1 MAYRQARIEEGGGVM
16 WLATMKARMTAYA
29 VALSAALAVLVG
41 AYLKGRFD
49 SKTAQ
54 TARDAQSATKARKIE
69 NEVSRLDDSAVDARL
84 AKWMRD
90 KR

>member
-1 MAYRQARIEEGGGVM
+1 MT
-16 WLATMKARMTAYA
+16 WLLTLRSKLTGYA
-29 VALSAALAVLVG
+29 VVLSAALSVLVS
-41 AYLKGRFD
+41 AYLKGRSD
-49 SKTAQ
+49 SKSAQ
-54 TARDAQSATKARKIE
+54 TTRDAQSATKARKIE

>member
-1 MAYRQARIEEGGGVM
+1 MALHSKLTG
-16 WLATMKARMTAYA
+16 YA
-29 VALSAALAVLVG
+29 VAIAAALTVLVN
-41 AYLKGRFD
+41 AYLKGRSD

-54 TARDAQSATKARKIE
+54 TARDAGSVTKARKIE
-69 NEVSRLDDSAVDARL
+69 NEVGRLDDSAVDARL

>member
-1 MAYRQARIEEGGGVM
+1 MTLL
-16 WLATMKARMTAYA
+16 LALRSKLTGYA
-29 VALSAALAVLVG
+29 VAIAAALAVLIS
-41 AYLKGRFD
+41 AYFKGRSD

>member
-1 MAYRQARIEEGGGVM
+1 MT
-16 WLATMKARMTAYA
+16 WLLTLRSKLTGYA
-29 VALSAALAVLVG
+29 VAIAAALAVLVG
-41 AYLKGRFD
+41 AYLKGRSD
-49 SKTAQ
+49 SKSTQ
-54 TARDAQSATKARKIE
+54 TARDAQSAAKARKIE

>member
-1 MAYRQARIEEGGGVM
+1 MT
-16 WLATMKARMTAYA
+16 WLFTLRSKLTGYA
-29 VALSAALAVLVG
+29 VAIAAALAVIVS
-41 AYLKGRFD
+41 AYFKGRSD

-54 TARDAQSATKARKIE
+54 AARDAQSATKARKIE

>member
-1 MAYRQARIEEGGGVM
+1 MTFL
-16 WLATMKARMTAYA
+16 LALRSKLTGYA
-29 VALSAALAVLVG
+29 VAIAAALAVLIS
-41 AYLKGRFD
+41 AYLKGRSD

-54 TARDAQSATKARKIE
+54 TARETQSATKARNIE
-69 NEVSRLDDSAVDARL
+69 NEVSRLNDSAVDARL

>member
-1 MAYRQARIEEGGGVM
+1 MTFL
-16 WLATMKARMTAYA
+16 LALRSKLTGYA
-29 VALSAALAVLVG
+29 VAIAAALAVLVG
-41 AYLKGRFD
+41 AYLKGRSD

-54 TARDAQSATKARKIE
+54 TAREAQSATKARKIE
-69 NEVSRLDDSAVDARL
+69 NEVSRLEDSAVDARL

>member
-1 MAYRQARIEEGGGVM
+1 
-16 WLATMKARMTAYA
+16 MTFLLTLRSKITGYA
-29 VALSAALAVLVG
+29 VAIAAALAVLVG
-41 AYLKGRFD
+41 AYLKGRSD

-54 TARDAQSATKARKIE
+54 NARDAQSATKARKIE

>member
-1 MAYRQARIEEGGGVM
+1 MT
-16 WLATMKARMTAYA
+16 WLLSLRSKLTGYA
-29 VALSAALAVLVG
+29 FALSAALAVLIS
-41 AYLKGRFD
+41 AYLKGRSD

-69 NEVSRLDDSAVDARL
+69 NEVSRLYDSAVDARL

>member
-1 MAYRQARIEEGGGVM
+1 MTFL
-16 WLATMKARMTAYA
+16 LALRSNLTGYA
-29 VALSAALAVLVG
+29 VAIAAALAVIVS
-41 AYLKGRFD
+41 AYLKGRSD
-49 SKTAQ
+49 SKAAQ

>member
-1 MAYRQARIEEGGGVM
+1 MT
-16 WLATMKARMTAYA
+16 WLLALRSKLTGYA
-29 VALSAALAVLVG
+29 VAIAAALTVLVN
-41 AYLKGRFD
+41 AYLKGRSD

-54 TARDAQSATKARKIE
+54 TARDAGSVTKARKIE
-69 NEVSRLDDSAVDARL
+69 NEVGRLDDSAVDARL

>member
-1 MAYRQARIEEGGGVM
+1 MT
-16 WLATMKARMTAYA
+16 WLLTLRSRLTGYA
-29 VALSAALAVLVG
+29 VAIAAALAVLVG
-41 AYLKGRFD
+41 AYIKGRSD
-49 SKTAQ
+49 SKSAQ

-84 AKWMRD
+84 AQWVRD

>member
-1 MAYRQARIEEGGGVM
+1 
-16 WLATMKARMTAYA
+16 MKARMTAYA

-69 NEVSRLDDSAVDARL
+69 N
-84 AKWMRD
+84 
-90 KR
+90 

>member
-1 MAYRQARIEEGGGVM
+1 MT
-16 WLATMKARMTAYA
+16 WLLTLRSKITGYA
-29 VALSAALAVLVG
+29 VAIAAALAVLVG
-41 AYLKGRFD
+41 AYLKGRSD

-69 NEVSRLDDSAVDARL
+69 NEVSRLDDSAVAARL

>member
-1 MAYRQARIEEGGGVM
+1 MT
-16 WLATMKARMTAYA
+16 WLATIKARMTAYA
-29 VALSAALAVLVG
+29 VAIAAALTVLIG
-41 AYLKGRFD
+41 AYLKGRSD

>member
-1 MAYRQARIEEGGGVM
+1 MTFL
-16 WLATMKARMTAYA
+16 LALRSKLTGYA
-29 VALSAALAVLVG
+29 VAIAAALAVLVS
-41 AYLKGRFD
+41 AYLKGRSD
-49 SKTAQ
+49 SKSAQ
-54 TARDAQSATKARKIE
+54 TVRDAQSATKARKIE

>member
-1 MAYRQARIEEGGGVM
+1 MALRSKLTG
-16 WLATMKARMTAYA
+16 YA
-29 VALSAALAVLVG
+29 VAIAAALTVLVN
-41 AYLKGRFD
+41 AYLKGRSD

-54 TARDAQSATKARKIE
+54 TARDAGSVTKARKIE
-69 NEVSRLDDSAVDARL
+69 NEVGRLDDSAVDARL

>member
-1 MAYRQARIEEGGGVM
+1 MT
-16 WLATMKARMTAYA
+16 WLLSLRSKLTGYA
-29 VALSAALAVLVG
+29 VAIAAALAVLVS
-41 AYLKGRFD
+41 AYLKGRSD
-49 SKTAQ
+49 SKMAQ

>member
-1 MAYRQARIEEGGGVM
+1 VT
-16 WLATMKARMTAYA
+16 WLATIKARMTGYA
-29 VALSAALAVLVG
+29 VAIAAALAVLVS
-41 AYLKGRFD
+41 AYLKGRSD
-49 SKTAQ
+49 SKMAQ

>member
-1 MAYRQARIEEGGGVM
+1 MTFL
-16 WLATMKARMTAYA
+16 LALRSKLTGYA
-29 VALSAALAVLVG
+29 VAIAAALAVLVS
-41 AYLKGRFD
+41 AYLKGRSD

-54 TARDAQSATKARKIE
+54 TALDAQSATKARKIE

-84 AKWMRD
+84 AKWMRN

>member
-1 MAYRQARIEEGGGVM
+1 MT
-16 WLATMKARMTAYA
+16 WLFTLRSKLTGYA
-29 VALSAALAVLVG
+29 VAIAAALAVLVS
-41 AYLKGRFD
+41 AYLKGRSD
-49 SKTAQ
+49 SKSAQ

>member
-1 MAYRQARIEEGGGVM
+1 MTSL
-16 WLATMKARMTAYA
+16 LALRSRLTGYA
-29 VALSAALAVLVG
+29 VAIAAALAVLVS
-41 AYLKGRFD
+41 AYLKGRSD

-69 NEVSRLDDSAVDARL
+69 NEVSRLDDNAVDARL

-90 KR
+90 KQ

>member
-1 MAYRQARIEEGGGVM
+1 MTFL
-16 WLATMKARMTAYA
+16 LALRSKLTGYA
-29 VALSAALAVLVG
+29 VAIAAAVAVLVS
-41 AYLKGRFD
+41 AYLKGRSD

-54 TARDAQSATKARKIE
+54 TVRDAQSATKARKIE

>member
-1 MAYRQARIEEGGGVM
+1 VTFL
-16 WLATMKARMTAYA
+16 LALRSKLTGYA
-29 VALSAALAVLVG
+29 VAIAAALAVLVS
-41 AYLKGRFD
+41 AYLEGRSD
-49 SKTAQ
+49 SKSAQ

-69 NEVSRLDDSAVDARL
+69 NEISRLDDSAVDARL

>member
-1 MAYRQARIEEGGGVM
+1 MTFL
-16 WLATMKARMTAYA
+16 LALRSKLTGYA
-29 VALSAALAVLVG
+29 VAIAAALAVLVG
-41 AYLKGRFD
+41 AYLKGRSD

-54 TARDAQSATKARKIE
+54 TERAAQSATKARKIE
-69 NEVSRLDDSAVDARL
+69 NEISRLDDSAVDARL

>member
-1 MAYRQARIEEGGGVM
+1 MTFL
-16 WLATMKARMTAYA
+16 LALRSKLTGYA
-29 VALSAALAVLVG
+29 VAIAAALAVLVS
-41 AYLKGRFD
+41 AYLKGRSD
-49 SKTAQ
+49 SRTAQ
-54 TARDAQSATKARKIE
+54 SAREAQSATKARKIE

>member
-1 MAYRQARIEEGGGVM
+1 MTFL
-16 WLATMKARMTAYA
+16 LALRSKLTGYA
-29 VALSAALAVLVG
+29 VAVAAALAVLVS
-41 AYLKGRFD
+41 AYLKGRSD
-49 SKTAQ
+49 SKSAQ

>member
-1 MAYRQARIEEGGGVM
+1 VT
-16 WLATMKARMTAYA
+16 WLFTLRSKLTGYA
-29 VALSAALAVLVG
+29 VAIAAALAVLVS
-41 AYLKGRFD
+41 AYLKGRSD

-90 KR
+90 RR

>member
-1 MAYRQARIEEGGGVM
+1 VT
-16 WLATMKARMTAYA
+16 WLLSLRSKLTGYA
-29 VALSAALAVLVG
+29 VAIAAALAVLVS
-41 AYLKGRFD
+41 AYLKGRSD
-49 SKTAQ
+49 SKMAQ

>member
-1 MAYRQARIEEGGGVM
+1 MT
-16 WLATMKARMTAYA
+16 WLAIIKARMTGYA
-29 VALSAALAVLVG
+29 VAIAAALAVLVS
-41 AYLKGRFD
+41 AYLKGRSD
-49 SKTAQ
+49 SKSVQ

>member
-1 MAYRQARIEEGGGVM
+1 MT
-16 WLATMKARMTAYA
+16 WLLTLRSKLTGYA
-29 VALSAALAVLVG
+29 VAIAAAMAVLVG
-41 AYLKGRFD
+41 AYLKGRSD

>member
-1 MAYRQARIEEGGGVM
+1 MTFL
-16 WLATMKARMTAYA
+16 LALRSKLTGYA
-29 VALSAALAVLVG
+29 VAILAALAFLVG
-41 AYLKGRFD
+41 AYLKGRSD
-49 SKTAQ
+49 NKTAQ

-69 NEVSRLDDSAVDARL
+69 NEVSRLNDSAVDARL

>member
-1 MAYRQARIEEGGGVM
+1 MTFL
-16 WLATMKARMTAYA
+16 LALRSKLTGYA
-29 VALSAALAVLVG
+29 VAIAAALAVLVSV
-41 AYLKGRFD
+41 YLKGRSD

-54 TARDAQSATKARKIE
+54 TERDAQSATKARKIE

>member
-1 MAYRQARIEEGGGVM
+1 MT
-16 WLATMKARMTAYA
+16 WLATIKARMTGYA
-29 VALSAALAVLVG
+29 VALSAALAVRVS
-41 AYLKGRFD
+41 ADLKGRSD

-54 TARDAQSATKARKIE
+54 TGREAQSATKARKIE

>member
-1 MAYRQARIEEGGGVM
+1 MT
-16 WLATMKARMTAYA
+16 WLATIKARLTGYT
-29 VALSAALAVLVG
+29 VAIAAALAVLVS
-41 AYLKGRFD
+41 AYLKGRSD

-54 TARDAQSATKARKIE
+54 TVRDAQSATKARKIE

>member
-1 MAYRQARIEEGGGVM
+1 MT
-16 WLATMKARMTAYA
+16 WLLSLRSKLTGYA
-29 VALSAALAVLVG
+29 VAIAAALAVLVS
-41 AYLKGRFD
+41 AYLKGRSD
-49 SKTAQ
+49 SKMAQ

-69 NEVSRLDDSAVDARL
+69 NEVSRLDVSAVDARL

>member
-1 MAYRQARIEEGGGVM
+1 MTFL
-16 WLATMKARMTAYA
+16 LALRSKLTGYA
-29 VALSAALAVLVG
+29 VAIAAALAILVS
-41 AYLKGRFD
+41 AYLKGRSD
-49 SKTAQ
+49 RKSAQ

>member
-1 MAYRQARIEEGGGVM
+1 MTFL
-16 WLATMKARMTAYA
+16 LALRSKLTGYA
-29 VALSAALAVLVG
+29 VAIVAALAVLVT
-41 AYLKGRFD
+41 AYLKGRSD

-54 TARDAQSATKARKIE
+54 TVRDAQSATKARKIE